1 MIHSF
6 IHSNFIIIIIQDL
19 LARLDS
25 LEKEV
30 FHLREECKRIPILEA
45 EIAIKDAKISEL
57 EKRLNLNSKNSHL
70 PPSRDNSKT
79 RSEKKRPK
87 STRG

>member
-1 MIHSF
+1 M
-6 IHSNFIIIIIQDL
+6 
-19 LARLDS
+19 
-25 LEKEV
+25 
-30 FHLREECKRIPILEA
+30 REECKRIPILEA

-79 RSEKKRPK
+79 KSEKKAEDHEVVK
-87 STRG
+87 SVDKIIMRL